1 MVAFNTI
8 CLCECMY
15 SSIVMVSCVYG
26 LSCSYVLYGPIG
38 NAALRFKPDCQVMHI
53 CKAILLTLFR
63 NNDFDFERSGVL
75 VRHGAEEL
83 VVRMKFTT
91 CPQDFLAHCD
101 VFGLKGA
108 NGLTPCPMCDNCL
121 GRRQYFEDS
130 SGFTH
135 VLSPMYC
142 LRLKLIGKQYE
153 T

>member
-1 MVAFNTI
+1 
-8 CLCECMY
+8 MY
-15 SSIVMVSCVYG
+15 YSVVMFSCVYS
-26 LSCSYVLYGPIG
+26 LSYSFVLYGPIG
-38 NAALRFKPDCQVMHI
+38 NTALRFKPDCQFMHI

-63 NNDFDFERSGVL
+63 NHDFDFQRSGVL

-83 VVRMKFTT
+83 YIRMEFIT

-101 VFGLKGA
+101 VFGIKGA
-108 NGLTPCPMCDNCL
+108 NALTPCPMCDNCL